1 MNKRKITML
10 LVLLGVASLF
20 SGVDPSYG
28 QPQSG
33 NANGKANQNQLNDE
47 ENASAAL
54 RKSKGLRRYA
64 TNDDRKA
71 AAKRNA
77 DRKAEH
83 KKAQGGAK
91 I

>member
-10 LVLLGVASLF
+10 LILLGVATLF

-28 QPQSG
+28 QSQSG
-33 NANGKANQNQLNDE
+33 VNKTATTNQLNAE
-47 ENASAAL
+47 ENASAAQ

-91 I
+91 K